1 MFLACGM
8 ATGLWASS
16 IPGALSGRFTIN
28 ASGDKVQFSQGNL
41 QYVGTWQF
49 AENQWDCFSTSQYND
64 HRDLFGWGTGDAPN
78 KVSKNNGDYGTFT
91 DWGTNA
97 ITNGG
102 NTENSGWRT
111 LTKDEWVYL
120 FYSRVNASTL
130 FGFGSV
136 AGVNGLII
144 LPDNWTTPEGASFTA
159 STTLGLTNQGS
170 YYYNGNND
178 NYSHNTYT
186 AEQWAVMESAG
197 AVFLPAAAYRHGV
210 DSNIQYTYQGGFYW
224 SSTPYDS
231 DKAYYLNFYYHS
243 LDPQFKEMRYGG
255 RPVRLVRSSLEQ
267 DAEGNYLLSSADDWK
282 DFAAIVNNTN
292 PTANARMTADIDLGN
307 DQTKIGDSDVAY
319 AYGGIFDGQGHTL
332 NVNYYS
338 TSSSTA
344 AEGGYTIAPFRNI
357 KGATIKNLTVTG
369 SITGYRHPAGVV
381 GYTVS
386 PSTNLI
392 SNVTV
397 SATINIVESYGGGFV
412 GHCETSTT
420 TIQDCLF
427 NGTINGSAGGSVVGV
442 FFANSN
448 GAAMSLVNCFENGSY
463 TNCSTLSP
471 TSCPTGGTTTVTNCY
486 YTVSGSYPGTH
497 ASATELADGT
507 TACKLQNHRVDLVWG
522 QRIGTDARPVLT
534 SDESKRVYKSKNGGG
549 TNDPAL
555 AYTGLEQDT
564 ENYYLLGSEWA
575 WIDFAALVNGGTT
588 NANARMTADIDLGN
602 DQTMVG
608 TISVPYQGE
617 FDGQGHTLTVN
628 YNMRND
634 ITGVAPFAC
643 VGDAT
648 IQNLHVA
655 GSVIQQYIGA
665 GGIVAQIKGNLTMKR
680 CWVSAYVNAAS
691 GTVAGIAG
699 YCDYAGVYNKTIL
712 LEDCLFSGHIDQGY
726 YSGGLMSHIHGS
738 DGYNNSG
745 QFINCLNVGTCNNPS
760 GYTGTFART
769 GTQGDPYTITNC
781 YYKIAWR
788 VAQGTQASTAQLS
801 DGTIAYRLQNNR
813 GDMVWGQRIG
823 TDAEPVLTNDENY
836 RVYRSKTGGYT
847 NNPEEAYEGIQ
858 QDGEGNYLL
867 GCLSDWRDFAEL
879 VQTTPTANAKM
890 TADIDLGDDQTKIG
904 SFSGIFD
911 GQGHTI
917 TINLSTTEQYVG
929 LFCNITDAT
938 INNLH
943 VTGAITTNTRFVGGM
958 VGRVYGTSTI
968 QNCWSSVDVT
978 TTYGGDGVQ
987 GGMVGCVNGT
997 LNISDCLYNGA
1008 LNGSSAYTWGG
1019 FVGWLYGTTN
1029 ISNCLFASD
1038 EINVGA
1044 SYTATHVAGGGTVTN
1059 CYYKNVMGSAQGTQ
1073 ATEAELANGTTAYK
1087 LQNNRGDLVWGQR
1100 IGTDAMPVLTND
1112 ENYRVYRS
1120 KTGGYT
1126 NNPEEA
1132 YEGIQQDGEGNYLLG
1147 CLSDWQVFA
1156 EIVNSGTNAAANAK
1170 MTADIDL
1177 GDDQTHIGSVTE
1189 GATPYYAGIFDGQ
1202 GHTLTVNYVGG
1213 SDQIV
1218 APFTQI
1224 SSATIKNLHVA
1235 GSIQSSYA
1243 YIGVVGMAGSG
1254 SVISKVWMSATMNTT
1269 QDGWV
1274 QSAAIAGYCN
1284 GSIQD
1289 CLFTGTYTS
1298 NGGGYM
1304 GGFHGYTNASP
1315 TITNCLST
1323 GTFSQGNWQGNGVHT
1338 NCYFKQYPTSL
1349 TSGCSWTSDETLSN
1363 GTITTALQ
1371 NNRAE
1376 TVWVQDP
1383 LTNQPMLALFAG
1395 KYKVP
1400 ASGLGTFSAKA
1411 AFTLPEG
1418 LEAYYCKNYDASA
1431 GTIAVIAID
1440 GVVPAET
1447 GVLLKGTTGETY
1459 TLTISDET
1467 AATVTDN
1474 ALVAVTEQMNIAQ
1487 TADDYTNFG
1496 LSGGVFKKV
1505 NTNGGTVKANRAYLR
1520 IPTSA
1525 LTTDASARGIS
1536 LVWDEDPT
1544 GITVVNG
1551 SGFKVNDY
1559 YDLQGRRVENPT
1571 KGLYIVNG
1579 KKVIIK

>member
-1 MFLACGM
+1 
-8 ATGLWASS
+8 
-16 IPGALSGRFTIN
+16 
-28 ASGDKVQFSQGNL
+28 
-41 QYVGTWQF
+41 
-49 AENQWDCFSTSQYND
+49 
-64 HRDLFGWGTGDAPN
+64 
-78 KVSKNNGDYGTFT
+78 
-91 DWGTNA
+91 
-97 ITNGG
+97 
-102 NTENSGWRT
+102 
-111 LTKDEWVYL
+111 
-120 FYSRVNASTL
+120 
-130 FGFGSV
+130 
-136 AGVNGLII
+136 
-144 LPDNWTTPEGASFTA
+144 
-159 STTLGLTNQGS
+159 
-170 YYYNGNND
+170 
-178 NYSHNTYT
+178 
-186 AEQWAVMESAG
+186 
-197 AVFLPAAAYRHGV
+197 
-210 DSNIQYTYQGGFYW
+210 
-224 SSTPYDS
+224 
-231 DKAYYLNFYYHS
+231 
-243 LDPQFKEMRYGG
+243 
-255 RPVRLVRSSLEQ
+255 
-267 DAEGNYLLSSADDWK
+267 
-282 DFAAIVNNTN
+282 
-292 PTANARMTADIDLGN
+292 
-307 DQTKIGDSDVAY
+307 
-319 AYGGIFDGQGHTL
+319 
-332 NVNYYS
+332 
-338 TSSSTA
+338 
-344 AEGGYTIAPFRNI
+344 
-357 KGATIKNLTVTG
+357 
-369 SITGYRHPAGVV
+369 
-381 GYTVS
+381 
-386 PSTNLI
+386 
-392 SNVTV
+392 
-397 SATINIVESYGGGFV
+397 
-412 GHCETSTT
+412 
-420 TIQDCLF
+420 
-427 NGTINGSAGGSVVGV
+427 
-442 FFANSN
+442 
-448 GAAMSLVNCFENGSY
+448 
-463 TNCSTLSP
+463 
-471 TSCPTGGTTTVTNCY
+471 
-486 YTVSGSYPGTH
+486 
-497 ASATELADGT
+497 
-507 TACKLQNHRVDLVWG
+507 
-522 QRIGTDARPVLT
+522 
-534 SDESKRVYKSKNGGG
+534 
-549 TNDPAL
+549 
-555 AYTGLEQDT
+555 
-564 ENYYLLGSEWA
+564 
-575 WIDFAALVNGGTT
+575 
-588 NANARMTADIDLGN
+588 MTADIDLGN

-608 TISVPYQGE
+608 TINVPYQGE

-628 YNMRND
+628 YNMLNN

-665 GGIVAQIKGNLTMKR
+665 GGIVAHIIGNLTMKR

-738 DGYNNSG
+738 DGYNNSA
-745 QFINCLNVGTCNNPS
+745 QFNNCLNVGTCNNPS

-788 VAQGTQASTAQLS
+788 VAQGTQASTAQL
-801 DGTIAYRLQNNR
+801 
-813 GDMVWGQRIG
+813 
-823 TDAEPVLTNDENY
+823 
-836 RVYRSKTGGYT
+836 
-847 NNPEEAYEGIQ
+847 
-858 QDGEGNYLL
+858 
-867 GCLSDWRDFAEL
+867 
-879 VQTTPTANAKM
+879 
-890 TADIDLGDDQTKIG
+890 AD
-904 SFSGIFD
+904 
-911 GQGHTI
+911 
-917 TINLSTTEQYVG
+917 
-929 LFCNITDAT
+929 
-938 INNLH
+938 
-943 VTGAITTNTRFVGGM
+943 
-958 VGRVYGTSTI
+958 
-968 QNCWSSVDVT
+968 
-978 TTYGGDGVQ
+978 
-987 GGMVGCVNGT
+987 
-997 LNISDCLYNGA
+997 
-1008 LNGSSAYTWGG
+1008 
-1019 FVGWLYGTTN
+1019 
-1029 ISNCLFASD
+1029 
-1038 EINVGA
+1038 
-1044 SYTATHVAGGGTVTN
+1044 
-1059 CYYKNVMGSAQGTQ
+1059 
-1073 ATEAELANGTTAYK
+1073 GTTAYK

-1132 YEGIQQDGEGNYLLG
+1132 YEGIQQDGKGYYLLG
-1147 CLSDWQVFA
+1147 GLTDWQVFA

-1304 GGFHGYTNASP
+1304 GGFYGYTNASP

-1395 KYKVP
+1395 KYTVP

-1418 LEAYYCKNYDASA
+1418 LEAYYCKNYDATN
-1431 GTIAVIAID
+1431 GTIAAVAID

-1447 GVLLKGTTGETY
+1447 GVLLRGEPGETY
-1459 TLTISDET
+1459 TLTISNET
-1467 AATVTDN
+1467 PATVTDN
-1474 ALVAVTEQMNIAQ
+1474 ALVAVTEQTTIQQ
-1487 TADDYTNFG
+1487 TDGDYTNFG
-1496 LSGGVFKKV
+1496 LSGGTFKKV
-1505 NTNGGTVKANRAYLR
+1505 NTAGGTVGANRAYLH

-1525 LTTDASARGIS
+1525 LTPEASARGIS